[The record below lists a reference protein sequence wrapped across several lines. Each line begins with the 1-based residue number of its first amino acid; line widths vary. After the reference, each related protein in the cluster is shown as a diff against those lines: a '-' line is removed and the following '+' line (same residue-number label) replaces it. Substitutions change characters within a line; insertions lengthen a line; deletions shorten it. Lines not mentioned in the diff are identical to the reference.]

1 MYVRLSRAYFEPA
14 RYDEIRSL
22 LIDSEKDPAP
32 GIRKLAGLVKFHA
45 GIQSTSGTMVNVS
58 VWDTREHAEQMDS
71 FQPMI
76 DAGKRFRDIG
86 VRFDPIVNYD
96 VLWEI

>member
-1 MYVRLSRAYFEPA
+1 MYVRLSRAYFEPE
-14 RYDEIRSL
+14 RYEEIRRL
-22 LIDSEKDPAP
+22 LMDGENDLAP
-32 GIRKLAGLVKFHA
+32 GIRKLAGLVKFYV

-76 DAGKRFRDIG
+76 DAGKEFRKIG
-86 VRFDPIVNYD
+86 IRFDPIVNYE